1 MKFILRKYTSAHN
14 NQKLILGSSLS
25 IVSAIALAT
34 ASPVN
39 AQVGI
44 DSLNATYQ
52 NGTSTSYSTTVG
64 DPCDANDYPGG
75 CNSNINMQ
83 FGDGATNDLVLSGF
97 TVGADNYSL
106 VQLADEVGFRRID
119 GQGATGER
127 NLVLFEYNTNN
138 QIRTSYTNTL
148 AGAMLG
154 TTINRGVDNGFS
166 NSGDTDVASNNI
178 ERIDYIIKAG
188 LSVPGVS
195 ANDIGFLV
203 LERGGNDPFQIA
215 AITSLDASGKPNG
228 FGPLRRIA
236 PSTWGR
242 SSFDINTAVM
252 RREENEPNFRPSHLV
267 GSQTI
272 SGVYTSIASL
282 GLADG
287 QTFYGY
293 ALFPNDIDSSN
304 DLINLT
310 DFPTDTSGAS
320 GEGGLDLMA
329 GGGIFLKDGLTTV
342 SGTLYEDSDGD
353 DNLDGNEQ
361 KLPANITVR
370 LLNNNNQ
377 QIATA
382 MTDSNGAY
390 TFFGV
395 SNGNYRIRVD
405 TTDTDIPNG
414 YTLGTPNNLS
424 VNVAGSPVTNQNFG
438 FDVPVYTV
446 SGTVYEDFGAGGNN
460 NNTFDNGEETI
471 GNVTVNLF
479 ADANNDG
486 QADGAAVKTL
496 ETNSANGAYQ
506 FTDVAPGRYVI
517 QVDTR
522 DTDIPST
529 YAIGTPNPI
538 NINVSADV
546 TNQDF
551 GFNTVSKTCPAGSFL
566 PEQTFL
572 NFQNP
577 QLVSGSALGLGAVYR
592 FPNVATDVDAL
603 VEIKS
608 FNNATLTQIDVNNFG
623 VQSAFQ
629 PEVRANSQ
637 NAGDYSVDFDIQFV
651 QSGTSTPVELRK
663 VLATGIDI
671 DGDNVQV
678 REASE
683 LGGNQFTSYAIDSDS
698 RLTATQLSPTRVK
711 FESTTTFNLNNITIN
726 PLNQGSAF
734 YDNNTQKIEYR
745 AGLIID
751 PGDANN
757 VANQRLTSLV
767 FDCVEY
773 NQAVVNQEYKISG
786 TVYEDF
792 GASGNNNNTF
802 DNGEGTIGNVTVD
815 LFADSNNDGQ
825 PDSNTP
831 VKTIETDAATGAY
844 EFTEVIPGRYL
855 IRVNTRD
862 TDIPDTH
869 AIGTPNPIQVNVSN
883 SDITNQDFGFNT
895 VSKTC
900 PAGSFLPEQT
910 FLDFQ
915 NPQLESGT
923 ALSVGAVYRFPNVA
937 ADIDALVEIK
947 SFNNATLTQ
956 IDVNNFGVQS
966 GFQPEVRANSQNAG
980 NYSVDFDIQ
989 FVQSG
994 TSTPVEMRKILATGI
1009 DIDGDNVQ
1017 VREASE
1023 LGGNRFTSYAIDS
1036 NSNLTATEL
1045 SPTRVRFESTTT
1057 FNLNNITINP
1067 SNQGSAF
1074 YDSSVQ
1080 KIEYRAGLI
1089 IDPGNANNVA
1099 NQRLTSLVFDCVT
1112 YDLAVTNNPN
1122 VILVKR
1128 ITAINGNRNQNPND
1142 GTVLNQFVDDTSS
1155 PQQGND
1161 NSPNWPDNYLLGAID
1176 AGKVKP
1182 EDEIEYTVY
1191 FLNIGNGEAADV
1203 RVCDRIT
1210 ANQDFQPDAYAAG
1223 RGIQL
1228 KLGNNAQTNLTN
1240 ANDNGDRAQLIN
1252 PGGAVPANCNLQ
1264 GGNTNG
1270 TLQIDITG
1278 NTGSPSLTTM
1288 PGSTGKGTPNN
1299 SYGLFRFTTKVQP

>member
-1 MKFILRKYTSAHN
+1 MNPDAALSTFAGESA
-14 NQKLILGSSLS
+14 
-25 IVSAIALAT
+25 
-34 ASPVN
+34 
-39 AQVGI
+39 
-44 DSLNATYQ
+44 
-52 NGTSTSYSTTVG
+52 NGTWNLYL
-64 DPCDANDYPGG
+64 CDGG
-75 CNSNINMQ
+75 
-83 FGDGATNDLVLSGF
+83 
-97 TVGADNYSL
+97 
-106 VQLADEVGFRRID
+106 
-119 GQGATGER
+119 
-127 NLVLFEYNTNN
+127 
-138 QIRTSYTNTL
+138 
-148 AGAMLG
+148 
-154 TTINRGVDNGFS
+154 
-166 NSGDTDVASNNI
+166 SNNTGT
-178 ERIDYIIKAG
+178 Y
-188 LSVPGVS
+188 
-195 ANDIGFLV
+195 N
-203 LERGGNDPFQIA
+203 
-215 AITSLDASGKPNG
+215 
-228 FGPLRRIA
+228 
-236 PSTWGR
+236 R
-242 SSFDINTAVM
+242 S
-252 RREENEPNFRPSHLV
+252 EL
-267 GSQTI
+267 TI
-272 SGVYTSIASL
+272 
-282 GLADG
+282 
-287 QTFYGY
+287 
-293 ALFPNDIDSSN
+293 
-304 DLINLT
+304 
-310 DFPTDTSGAS
+310 
-320 GEGGLDLMA
+320 
-329 GGGIFLKDGLTTV
+329 
-342 SGTLYEDSDGD
+342 
-353 DNLDGNEQ
+353 
-361 KLPANITVR
+361 LPANTSGSFSI
-370 LLNNNNQ
+370 
-377 QIATA
+377 
-382 MTDSNGAY
+382 S
-390 TFFGV
+390 
-395 SNGNYRIRVD
+395 GN
-405 TTDTDIPNG
+405 
-414 YTLGTPNNLS
+414 
-424 VNVAGSPVTNQNFG
+424 
-438 FDVPVYTV
+438 
-446 SGTVYEDFGAGGNN
+446 VYEDFGAGGNN
-460 NNTFDNGEETI
+460 NNTFNNGEGTI

-486 QADGAAVKTL
+486 QADGAAVKTI
-496 ETNSANGAYQ
+496 ETNSTTGAYQ
-506 FTDVAPGRYVI
+506 FTDVSPGRYVI

-538 NINVSADV
+538 NIFVTTDA

-572 NFQNP
+572 DFQNP
-577 QLVSGSALGLGAVYR
+577 QLESGTALSLGAVYR
-592 FPNVATDVDAL
+592 FPNVATDIDAL

-637 NAGDYSVDFDIQFV
+637 NAGDYSVDFDISFV

-663 VLATGIDI
+663 ILATGIDI

-683 LGGNQFTSYAIDSDS
+683 LGGNQFTSYAIDSNS
-698 RLTATQLSPTRVK
+698 NLTATELSPTRVR
-711 FESTTTFNLNNITIN
+711 FESTTTFNLDNITIN
-726 PLNQGSAF
+726 PSNQGSAF

-751 PGDANN
+751 PGNANN
-757 VANQRLTSLV
+757 IANQRLTSLV

-792 GASGNNNNTF
+792 GAGGNNNNTF

-815 LFADSNNDGQ
+815 LFEDANNDNQ
-825 PDSNTP
+825 PDGAA

-869 AIGTPNPIQVNVSN
+869 AIGTPNPIQVNVSS

-910 FLDFQ
+910 FLNFQ

-923 ALSVGAVYRFPNVA
+923 ALSLGAVYRFPNVA

-947 SFNNATLTQ
+947 SFNNATLAQ
-956 IDVNNFGVQS
+956 IDRGDFGVQS
-966 GFQPEVRANSQNAG
+966 AFQPEISANSQNAG

-989 FVQSG
+989 FVKSG
-994 TSTPVEMRKILATGI
+994 TNEPIELRKILATGI

-1057 FNLNNITINP
+1057 FNLDNITINP

-1089 IDPGNANNVA
+1089 IDPGNANNIA

-1142 GTVLNQFVDDTSS
+1142 GTVLNQFVDDTTSS
-1155 PQQGND
+1155 QQNND

-1182 EDEIEYTVY
+1182 DDEIEYTVY

-1228 KLGNNAQTNLTN
+1228 QLGNSAQTNLTN
-1240 ANDNGDRAQLIN
+1240 ANDNGDRAQLIAAA
-1252 PGGAVPANCNLQ
+1252 GAVPANCNLQ